1 MSEKLRPS
9 QFADNKSV
17 IVEAFVPNVGLI
29 MEGPTVPAN
38 ALAGFSPGAL
48 FIKRAGTAGA
58 QVYINEGTVLS
69 CLFLP
74 LASQASAVGNPVNG
88 VAAGYKL
95 ARGQLTTATA
105 ADTVVT
111 GLATVVSV
119 VATLETDPTDTCG
132 WATAQVGNQSG
143 APAAGSVVIKTWMV
157 TTGGA
162 AGNPTQIAA
171 TAFSKKVNW
180 VAIGT

>member
-17 IVEAFVPNVGLI
+17 IVEAFVPNTGLI

-38 ALAGFSPGAL
+38 GLVGYSPGAT
-48 FIKRAGTAGA
+48 FYKRGGTAGA
-58 QVYINEGTVLS
+58 QLYINEGSATS

-95 ARGQLTTATA
+95 ARGQLTTVTA

-111 GLATVVSV
+111 GLTTVVSV
-119 VATLETDPTDTCG
+119 TATLETDPTDTCDV
-132 WATAQVGNQSG
+132 ATAQVGNQSG
-143 APAAGSVVIKTWMV
+143 APAAGSVIIKTWMV

-162 AGNPTQIAA
+162 AGNPTLIAA